1 MISACSKT
9 ETLQGRPCSHKGEQG
24 LPCALLFLCKLTFHT
39 QNGYCRPLFQLP
51 YMQKTSIIV
60 KRCASDQVCRG
71 YWLRKKYQFSMQY
84 ERTTL
89 QNGLRLLMA
98 PMPGMRSASISFF
111 FTVGSRYESNTNAGI
126 SHFLEHML
134 FKGSKKYPSAR
145 LISEAIE
152 GVGGVFNGSTG
163 KELTTYSARVPS
175 EHLLEVM
182 HALADMVRHPR
193 FDPIEIEK
201 ERSVIIEELS
211 STHDDPQEWVS
222 LLIDQAMWPG
232 LPLGRDDAGFVETVA
247 KIQRRQ
253 MLDYLA
259 EYYRPNSLII
269 SVAGKIDPAVI
280 TQKSKRLFGEWEPRE
295 HRKWTECRPP
305 ADTSPIVLI
314 EKETEQVNLGIAYSS
329 PDYYTLMLMNAIL
342 GDGMSSR
349 LFQSI
354 REEQGLAYDI
364 GSYFNSYA
372 ETGNFVVSAGVDPS
386 QVEPAIRAI
395 MCELT
400 RICTTSVP
408 TDELDRIKA
417 YVRGGMVLG
426 LEGTSQVAS
435 WLGSQESLRDKI
447 LDVDEIIAH
456 IESVTSQDIQRVAQ
470 ICFAPQWRR
479 LALIGPCE
487 PAQAESIGKLLRSG
501 D

>member
-1 MISACSKT
+1 
-9 ETLQGRPCSHKGEQG
+9 
-24 LPCALLFLCKLTFHT
+24 
-39 QNGYCRPLFQLP
+39 
-51 YMQKTSIIV
+51 
-60 KRCASDQVCRG
+60 
-71 YWLRKKYQFSMQY
+71 MQY

-126 SHFLEHML
+126 SHFIEHML
-134 FKGSKKYPSAR
+134 FKGSEKYPSAR

-163 KELTTYSARVPS
+163 KELTNYSARVPG
-175 EHLLEVM
+175 EHLPAVM
-182 HALADMVRHPR
+182 DVLADMVRHSL
-193 FDPIEIEK
+193 FDPVEIEK

-211 STHDDPQEWVS
+211 STHDDPQEWVG
-222 LLIDQAMWPG
+222 LLIDEAMWPR
-232 LPLGRDDAGFVETVA
+232 LPLGRDDAGYVETVA

-253 MLDYLA
+253 MLRYLD

-269 SVAGKIDPAVI
+269 SVAGNIDPAQI
-280 TQKSKRLFGEWEPRE
+280 TEISKRLFGEWEPRE
-295 HRKWTECRPP
+295 HTKWTECIPP
-305 ADTSPIVLI
+305 LDTLPITFI
-314 EKETEQVNLGIAYSS
+314 EKETEQVNLCLGTLGIAYSS
-329 PDYYTLMLMNAIL
+329 PDYYTLMLINAIL

-349 LFQSI
+349 LFQTI

-395 MCELT
+395 VCELI
-400 RICTTSVP
+400 RLCTTPVP
-408 TDELDRIKA
+408 ADELDRIKA
-417 YVRGGMVLG
+417 YIRGGMLLG
-426 LEGTSQVAS
+426 LEGTGQVAS
-435 WLGSQESLRDKI
+435 WLGSQESLRGNI

-456 IESVTSQDIQRVAQ
+456 IEAVTTQDIQRVAQ
-470 ICFAPQWRR
+470 TCFAPQWRR

-487 PAQAESIGKLLRSG
+487 PMQAEYMGKLLNGG